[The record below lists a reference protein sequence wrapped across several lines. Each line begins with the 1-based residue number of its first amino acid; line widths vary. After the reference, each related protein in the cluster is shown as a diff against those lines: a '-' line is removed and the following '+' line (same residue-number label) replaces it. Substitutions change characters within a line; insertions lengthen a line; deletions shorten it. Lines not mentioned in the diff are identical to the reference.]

1 MENLM
6 EEQLGM
12 LNLPINLG
20 LNDGT
25 ICAASCIEVMQN
37 HRERT
42 SLRHYTDSDN
52 SPLLEAICELDGVK
66 KENIYLAHGS
76 GRLLK
81 QCIPYLIK
89 QKILSS
95 PVRIAKH
102 LLTKRAFPVITGRL
116 TYFKV
121 PIKASNQGIAIHLL
135 PLGPETDWKLR
146 ADDVAETLRKRPGLV
161 YICNPNNPTGQLM
174 LERDEII
181 GLVKQFPDSL
191 FWVDEAYVQY
201 IPKTEHRPLS
211 DQVPS
216 FHNLFVSRTFSFAY
230 GLAGVRMG
238 YLLGPEPETT
248 VFKSQ
253 VPDYCFGTLQ
263 EQLAIAALTDTEHL
277 TDLAEMTSKDREQV
291 GTVLSE
297 QGIEVVPSKTH
308 YILARFTDGKR
319 TGPWLAE
326 KLLEQGIKIKTFKDI
341 GKENYDEYFR
351 ITLGV
356 GEENSYLCEKL
367 KAVLG

>member
-1 MENLM
+1 M
-6 EEQLGM
+6 EEQLEM

-25 ICAASCIEVMQN
+25 ICPASCIDVMQQHN
-37 HRERT
+37 QRT
-42 SLRHYTDSDN
+42 SLRHYTDSEN
-52 SPLLEAICELDGVK
+52 SPLLEVISELDGVG

-89 QKILSS
+89 QKIMSS
-95 PVRIAKH
+95 PIRIARH
-102 LLTKRAFPVITGRL
+102 LLTKRAFPVISGRL

-135 PLGPETDWKLR
+135 PLGPETGWKLR
-146 ADDVAETLRKRPGLV
+146 KEDVAATLRRKPGLV

-181 GLVKQFPDSL
+181 DLVKQFPESL

-201 IPKTEHRPLS
+201 ISKAEHKPLS
-211 DQVPS
+211 DMVPK
-216 FHNLFVSRTFSFAY
+216 FENLFVSRTFSFAY

-238 YLLGPEPETT
+238 YLLGPESYIS
-248 VFKSQ
+248 VFKGQ

-263 EQLAIAALTDTEHL
+263 EQLAIAALTDEKHL
-277 TDLAEMTSKDREQV
+277 GDLAEMTAKDRAQV
-291 GTVLSE
+291 GAVLE
-297 QGIEVVPSKTH
+297 EFGLDVVPSKTH

-319 TGPWLAE
+319 TGPWIAE
-326 KLLEQGIKIKTFKDI
+326 RLLEQGIKIKTFKDI

-356 GEENSYLCEKL
+356 GAENSYLCDKL
-367 KAVLG
+367 REILA